1 MQSSTAWNKAKEL
14 AEKHAAAGGIFV
26 RLQNDGD
33 KVVGAFCGEPF
44 AKEVYWDGQKYSDMP
59 PEGAPAKASL
69 RVSLNFYVPADGT
82 MKIIEGGT
90 AWFKDVLEVKD
101 KYGLEKWTFEV
112 KRRGKKGDPKTKYS
126 ILPDAQIDD
135 AMRARFAAVGLH
147 DLASVGGGAEGE
159 DNPAPAGATAVT
171 PPAAAAAA
179 PATTPTIDENTA
191 RQLVD
196 RLRPMPREVAHAF
209 LADFKIARIR
219 ELPSA
224 ELPRALRFIE
234 ARQQPQERD
243 PFEL

>member
-1 MQSSTAWNKAKEL
+1 MTTAWDKAKEL
-14 AEKHAAAGGIFV
+14 ADKHAAAGGIFV

-44 AKEVYWDGQKYSDMP
+44 AKEVYWDGQKYSDTP
-59 PEGAPAKASL
+59 PEGGPAKASL
-69 RVSLNFYVPADGT
+69 RVSLNFYVPSEGT

-126 ILPDAQIDD
+126 ILPDAQVDE
-135 AMRARFAAVGLH
+135 AMRARMAAAGLH
-147 DLASVGGGAEGE
+147 DLASVGASADSE
-159 DNPAPAGATAVT
+159 DSPAPAAAASAA
-171 PPAAAAAA
+171 PPAAATA
-179 PATTPTIDENTA
+179 PATAPTVDENTA

-209 LADFKIARIR
+209 LAEFKIARIR

-224 ELPRALRFIE
+224 ELPRAMRFIE

>member
-1 MQSSTAWNKAKEL
+1 MSTWDYAKRL

-44 AKEVYWDGQKYSDMP
+44 AKEVYWDGQKYSDSP
-59 PEGAPAKASL
+59 PEGVAAKPSL
-69 RVSLNFYVPADGT
+69 RVSLNFYSPAEGA

-126 ILPDAQIDD
+126 ILPDAQVDD
-135 AMRARFAAVGLH
+135 AMRARIDAAGLH
-147 DLASVGGGAEGE
+147 DLGSVAGSADADETA
-159 DNPAPAGATAVT
+159 PAPAT
-171 PPAAAAAA
+171 AAA
-179 PATTPTIDENTA
+179 PPPASAPPASPAVDENTA

-196 RLRPMPREVAHAF
+196 RLRPMPRDVAHAF
-209 LADFKIARIR
+209 LAEFKISRIR
-219 ELPSA
+219 DLPNA

>member
-1 MQSSTAWNKAKEL
+1 MSTAWDKAKEL
-14 AEKHAAAGGIFV
+14 ADKHVAAGGIFV

-44 AKEVYWDGQKYSDMP
+44 AKEVYWDGQKYSDTP

-69 RVSLNFYVPADGT
+69 RVSLNFYVPGEGA

-101 KYGLEKWTFEV
+101 KYGLEKWTFEI

-126 ILPDAQIDD
+126 ILPDAQVDD
-135 AMRARFAAVGLH
+135 AMRARIAAAGLH
-147 DLASVGGGAEGE
+147 DLASVGASAEADDTSPAQPQAADPANAPGT
-159 DNPAPAGATAVT
+159 APAAS
-171 PPAAAAAA
+171 
-179 PATTPTIDENTA
+179 PTIDENTA

-209 LADFKIARIR
+209 LAEFKIARIR
-219 ELPSA
+219 DLQSA
-224 ELPRALRFIE
+224 DLPRAMRFIE